1 MQMGILVG
9 VKHHWKATRKQSKGA
24 WTLGLSD
31 MLALKQSEILLDIQ
45 STVVRDITKAN
56 DIKVRLNT
64 YGRCAGEL
72 VSTVADQFS

>member
-1 MQMGILVG
+1 MGILAG
-9 VKHHWKATRKQSKGA
+9 VKHHWKAIHKQSKGA

-64 YGRCAGEL
+64 YGKCAGEP

>member
-1 MQMGILVG
+1 MGILVG

-24 WTLGLSD
+24 WTLGLS
-31 MLALKQSEILLDIQ
+31 
-45 STVVRDITKAN
+45 DITKAN